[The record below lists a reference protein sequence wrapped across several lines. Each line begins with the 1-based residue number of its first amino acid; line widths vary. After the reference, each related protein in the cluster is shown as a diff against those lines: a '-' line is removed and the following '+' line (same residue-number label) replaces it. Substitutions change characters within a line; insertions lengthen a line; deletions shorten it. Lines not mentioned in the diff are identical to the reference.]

1 MDAGESLFELLAVM
15 ASPRAQEIIAV
26 HATLGLFC
34 AASRRALRGVEVEG
48 GAERRRRGA
57 VGVA

>member
-26 HATLGLFC
+26 HETLGLFC
-34 AASRRALRGVEVEG
+34 AASRRALRGDEVEG